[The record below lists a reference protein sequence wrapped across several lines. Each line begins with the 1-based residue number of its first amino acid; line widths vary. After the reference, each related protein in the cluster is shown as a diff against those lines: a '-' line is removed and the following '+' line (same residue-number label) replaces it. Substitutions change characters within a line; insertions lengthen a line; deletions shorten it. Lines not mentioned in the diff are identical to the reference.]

1 METATKA
8 KIGIAGIS
16 VVGLGAIIL
25 SVVFILR
32 GIWGTPSDDET
43 NMPRDYK
50 YDSVAASNGMEL
62 HYLLTQPSN
71 IELESVSNNLVAAPF
86 YGINGGFFYDDAL
99 LSIAVMNDVPV
110 HKEIDQFGSG
120 AANVKYARGTL
131 VWDGELNRF
140 SVQVVR
146 RASEIEV
153 SDRARY
159 WAQGGISMSLDR
171 SESWTEQAAAEAA
184 PLPDQASLRSA
195 AVYDE
200 EGNLYLIVSTTK
212 GTLAAFREAIVE
224 KIGDGRL
231 VNGIFLDGDG
241 SSQLRCREVKLR
253 GDGRPVVQMISLLQ

>member
-1 METATKA
+1 VETATKA

-16 VVGLGAIIL
+16 VVALAAIIL
-25 SVVFILR
+25 SVVFMLR
-32 GIWGTPSDDET
+32 GIGGTPGDDET
-43 NMPRDYK
+43 NMPRDYR
-50 YDSVAASNGMEL
+50 YYSVVASNGMEL

-71 IELESVSNNLVAAPF
+71 IGLESVSNNLVAAPF

-110 HKEIDQFGSG
+110 HKDAEQFGSG
-120 AANVKYARGTL
+120 ASNVKYARGTL
-131 VWDGELNRF
+131 VWDGETNRL

-153 SDRARY
+153 SNRSKY

-171 SESWTEQAAAEAA
+171 SESWVEQAAAEAA

-195 AVYDE
+195 AVYDG
-200 EGNLYLIVSTTK
+200 EGNLYLIVSSAK

-224 KIGDGRL
+224 KIGDGKL
-231 VNGIFLDGDG
+231 ANGIFLDGDG
-241 SSQLRCREVKLR
+241 SSQLRCREAKLR
-253 GDGRPVVQMISLLQ
+253 GDGRPVVQMMSLLQ